1 MITFVFIKDP
11 EIKPKIVE
19 QQLRK
24 IRLSTEKHRIFIE
37 DLEKES
43 VKRWSQT
50 QGNSIDAA
58 LIQLQ
63 GILIQ

>member
-11 EIKPKIVE
+11 EIEPEMVE

-24 IRLSTEKHRIFIE
+24 IRLSTEKHTIFIE

-50 QGNSIDAA
+50 QGNSTDAA